1 MTVHEEDRLKTETT
15 GQVLETTDLTT
26 DVTTDEARPGEP
38 TGGGRTLR
46 EALEEAGIRPDD
58 FQESGKGK

>member
-26 DVTTDEARPGEP
+26 DEARPGEP
-38 TGGGRTLR
+38 SGGGRTLR